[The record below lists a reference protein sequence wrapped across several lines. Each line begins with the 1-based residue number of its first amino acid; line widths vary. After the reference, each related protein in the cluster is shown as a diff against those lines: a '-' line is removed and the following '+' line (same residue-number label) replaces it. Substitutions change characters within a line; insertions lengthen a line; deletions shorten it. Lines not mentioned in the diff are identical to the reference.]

1 MPADPQPSQEPGP
14 RNQLIPPSVRSAYDE
29 RYGIG
34 LHAKSL
40 NPAPMAQGASTAA
53 FHCKSGTSA
62 SRPKQR
68 FSYLRLD
75 VESDGV
81 ALDPVRLLGF
91 GGLGSLECGH
101 QCVEVRHV

>member
-14 RNQLIPPSVRSAYDE
+14 RNQLIPPSARSAYDE

-62 SRPKQR
+62 SRPK
-68 FSYLRLD
+68 
-75 VESDGV
+75 
-81 ALDPVRLLGF
+81 RLLRQPGGF
-91 GGLGSLECGH
+91 EGLFTGQVLAAARDLPVADGEDRPVGL
-101 QCVEVRHV
+101 VRF